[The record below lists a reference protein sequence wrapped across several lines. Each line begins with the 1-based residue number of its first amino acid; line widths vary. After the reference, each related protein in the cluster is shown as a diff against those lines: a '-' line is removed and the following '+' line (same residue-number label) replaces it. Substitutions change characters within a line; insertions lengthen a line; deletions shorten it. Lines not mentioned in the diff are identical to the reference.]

1 MFGMF
6 DFFLDKDLISANQS
20 GFKPRD
26 SCINQLLSIT
36 HNIYKLFDD
45 GYEVRGGFPDISKAF
60 DKVWHNGH
68 IFKLQE
74 NGISGNLLKVLKHF
88 LENRK
93 QRVVLNWQSFSW
105 ANVKVGVPQG
115 SILGSLLFLTLIW
128 VNFLEAR
135 FEVGGKIIHLSKHR

>member
-1 MFGMF
+1 MFEMF
-6 DFFLDKDLISANQS
+6 DFFLDKDLISADQS

-45 GYEVRGGFPDISKAF
+45 GYEVRGGFLDISKAF

-128 VNFLEAR
+128 VNFLETR
-135 FEVGGKIIHLSKHR
+135 F

>member
-45 GYEVRGGFPDISKAF
+45 GYEVRGGFLDISKAF

-135 FEVGGKIIHLSKHR
+135 F

>member
-1 MFGMF
+1 MFEMF

-45 GYEVRGGFPDISKAF
+45 GYEVRDGFLDISKAF

-135 FEVGGKIIHLSKHR
+135 FEAGGKIIPLSKHR

>member
-1 MFGMF
+1 MFEMF

-45 GYEVRGGFPDISKAF
+45 GYEVRGGFLDISKAF

-135 FEVGGKIIHLSKHR
+135 F